1 MAKAAPY
8 DFIFDYLPRNIVVKS
23 MFGMYYIYLN
33 KKIILMVREANKEPE
48 MNGIWVATYK
58 KHHKS
63 LEQEIPNLA
72 EYVMYDGDKKYE
84 SHWRLLKP
92 DDDNFETSAI
102 YVCELISKGD
112 NRIGKETKKAPT
124 L

>member
-1 MAKAAPY
+1 MARAVPY
-8 DFIFDYLPRNIVVKS
+8 DFIFDYLPRNIIVKP

-33 KKIILMVREANKEPE
+33 KKLMLMLREAVKEPE

-63 LEQEIPNLA
+63 LEQEIPGLA
-72 EYVMYDGDKKYE
+72 MYVLYDGDKKYE
-84 SHWRLLKP
+84 SHWKLLKP
-92 DDDNFETSAI
+92 DDDDFETSAI

-112 NRIGKETKKAPT
+112 NRIGRETKKAPM